1 MEFSVRHLVKRNGI
15 YYFRYRLPG
24 KNLEIKVSL
33 RTGDL
38 KKAVAASK
46 LASEKLRSLI
56 DSGVARMIPLDEIR
70 KRITVEIGV
79 ADISAPDYSY
89 RNHVFHRTS
98 VCIMNGR
105 YI

>member
-1 MEFSVRHLVKRNGI
+1 MELTVRHLISRSGI

-38 KKAVAASK
+38 KKAVATGK

-56 DSGVARMIPLDEIR
+56 DSGVARMIPKEEIQ
-70 KRITVEIGV
+70 KRITDFIKNELEELSLIH
-79 ADISAPDYSY
+79 I
-89 RNHVFHRTS
+89 
-98 VCIMNGR
+98 
-105 YI
+105 